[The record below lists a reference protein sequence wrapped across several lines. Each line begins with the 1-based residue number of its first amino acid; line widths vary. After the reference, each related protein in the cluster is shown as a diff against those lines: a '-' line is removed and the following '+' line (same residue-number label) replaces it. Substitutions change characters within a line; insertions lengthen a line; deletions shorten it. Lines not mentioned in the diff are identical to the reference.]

1 MTELSKIFKHLSRDL
16 FIYFLTGFIFIINLT
31 YLDYLFNCSNTYH
44 YVRSIPY
51 WTIYAIIISYAA
63 GHVIFAL
70 MYFLFEYTK
79 LENWL
84 KIKFFPVNDNND
96 NVIAFQIDYEKEITI
111 FANKIDLH
119 EQFIERHTQL
129 YIMRWN
135 FSAGLM
141 FSGILN
147 IIFESI
153 FHFSLGFT
161 ITSIILIL
169 TGFFLYILSLKTEKD
184 CLDRINK
191 IENAIRQN

>member
-1 MTELSKIFKHLSRDL
+1 
-16 FIYFLTGFIFIINLT
+16 
-31 YLDYLFNCSNTYH
+31 
-44 YVRSIPY
+44 
-51 WTIYAIIISYAA
+51 
-63 GHVIFAL
+63 